1 MFVSLRKL
9 EAKVAEIY
17 NSCNE
22 TKSMQI
28 KADKKSIILKKIERR
43 KKRQ

>member
-1 MFVSLRKL
+1 MLVSLRKL

-28 KADKKSIILKKIERR
+28 EGDKKPMILKKIEMRI
-43 KKRQ
+43 KK